1 MRTNVVLDDDLIK
14 TALKL
19 SGFKTKKKA
28 IEEGLKL
35 LISLN
40 DQKRLRRFRGKLKW
54 SGVSYICASKSLPSK
69 L

>member
-1 MRTNVVLDDDLIK
+1 MRTNVVLDDRLMQ

-35 LISLN
+35 LIQLN
-40 DQKRLRRFRGKLKW
+40 DQNRVKGYRGKLHW
-54 SGVSYICASKSLPSK
+54 TGDLDRMRTDR
-69 L
+69 